1 MPPGMVK
8 TEYTEESTHNNEN
21 TKLTELNKSIYLYP
35 LIFYRWLNSVAAINW
50 VLVKV
55 NRSSVQKVVK
65 IKENCGTAN

>member
-21 TKLTELNKSIYLYP
+21 TKLTELNKSIYLHP
-35 LIFYRWLNSVAAINW
+35 LIFYRWLKSVAAINW

-55 NRSSVQKVVK
+55 NRSSVPKFVK